1 MAPTTSREIPV
12 STTDDGGTRMMKS
25 VVQGVLIGL
34 PVIFVGITLAVWIF
48 TDRDFGAALTT
59 AILPGIL
66 TGVFFGGFAGMARTM
81 D

>member
-1 MAPTTSREIPV
+1 MAANG
-12 STTDDGGTRMMKS
+12 DDGTRMMKA

-34 PVIFVGITLAVWIF
+34 PVIFVGMTLALWIF
-48 TDRDFGAALTT
+48 TDRDLGGALATS
-59 AILPGIL
+59 ILPGIL